1 MHRSLNHYLASLFS
15 LSVILCISVIVYISF
30 IKIEDYKAKK
40 QLNQIMDIQIS
51 LESLSSYLWAYTQ
64 NRGKNNFTQF
74 MISHNKLNE
83 LLSQNEDVLYLT
95 KDLKKMNLELYFL
108 VQYENNHLLE
118 KDRHNDSVVNDN
130 KSNPAIQSRIN
141 IVSQDMNNEI
151 IYIYKKILNNKSTK
165 IQNLNYYTQAGIIF
179 ISLVVMLLCF
189 YIKIKF
195 KRSFQRFINGIKQ
208 LSRSNFDY
216 KIPSENQFTE
226 FENLSCYFNKMAAL
240 LNHTTISKSK
250 LKEEVENQTS
260 VLNRQ
265 KESLVFL
272 SEHDSLTNIYN
283 RRAIEKHLI
292 QLTRNFRGSENSF
305 SLFFIDLNLFKDI
318 NDSHGHEAGDAV
330 LKSVASRLSSIIDES
345 DMVGRFGGDE
355 FIIIHRSHTTGT
367 SLSACALRYI
377 QEIEK
382 VIHFKGKELCV
393 GASIGIALYPEHGS
407 NVHELLTA
415 ADKSMYQS
423 KRSKASSFTIVDNSS
438 SLLKRPM
445 F

>member
-1 MHRSLNHYLASLFS
+1 
-15 LSVILCISVIVYISF
+15 
-30 IKIEDYKAKK
+30 
-40 QLNQIMDIQIS
+40 
-51 LESLSSYLWAYTQ
+51 
-64 NRGKNNFTQF
+64 
-74 MISHNKLNE
+74 
-83 LLSQNEDVLYLT
+83 
-95 KDLKKMNLELYFL
+95 
-108 VQYENNHLLE
+108 
-118 KDRHNDSVVNDN
+118 
-130 KSNPAIQSRIN
+130 
-141 IVSQDMNNEI
+141 NEI
-151 IYIYKKILNNKSTK
+151 IYIYKKILNNNSTK
-165 IQNLNYYTQAGIIF
+165 LQNLNYYTQAGIIF

-195 KRSFQRFINGIKQ
+195 KRSFQRFKNGIKQ

-292 QLTRNFRGSENSF
+292 QLTCNFRGSENSF

-345 DMVGRFGGDE
+345 DMVGRFGGD
-355 FIIIHRSHTTGT
+355 
-367 SLSACALRYI
+367 
-377 QEIEK
+377 
-382 VIHFKGKELCV
+382 
-393 GASIGIALYPEHGS
+393 
-407 NVHELLTA
+407 
-415 ADKSMYQS
+415 
-423 KRSKASSFTIVDNSS
+423 
-438 SLLKRPM
+438 
-445 F
+445 

>member
-1 MHRSLNHYLASLFS
+1 
-15 LSVILCISVIVYISF
+15 
-30 IKIEDYKAKK
+30 
-40 QLNQIMDIQIS
+40 
-51 LESLSSYLWAYTQ
+51 
-64 NRGKNNFTQF
+64 
-74 MISHNKLNE
+74 LNE

-108 VQYENNHLLE
+108 VQYENNHLLD
-118 KDRHNDSVVNDN
+118 KDRHYDSVVNYN
-130 KSNPAIQSRIN
+130 KSNPVIQSRIN

-151 IYIYKKILNNKSTK
+151 IYIYKKILNNNSTK
-165 IQNLNYYTQAGIIF
+165 LQNLNYYTQAGIIF

-318 NDSHGHEAGDAV
+318 N
-330 LKSVASRLSSIIDES
+330 
-345 DMVGRFGGDE
+345 
-355 FIIIHRSHTTGT
+355 
-367 SLSACALRYI
+367 
-377 QEIEK
+377 
-382 VIHFKGKELCV
+382 
-393 GASIGIALYPEHGS
+393 
-407 NVHELLTA
+407 
-415 ADKSMYQS
+415 
-423 KRSKASSFTIVDNSS
+423 
-438 SLLKRPM
+438 
-445 F
+445 